1 MQIDAT
7 LVYEPFAFDFGPLHC
22 GRTFRFCELM
32 RMKLRDPSLAKKR
45 IYYYCTAADDRFAS
59 NAAVLIGA
67 YMIIWEGK
75 TAKEAYSPFA
85 AVRAKFAPFRDAS
98 YWPSDFDVTVADT
111 LDGIYK
117 VRAASAVFHCFADR
131 HASEHSLIRST
142 RLAGAGCHARLGRF
156 PVV

>member
-1 MQIDAT
+1 MRRQIDAT

-32 RMKLRDPSLAKKR
+32 RMKLRDPALSNKR

-59 NAAVLIGA
+59 NAAVLLGA
-67 YMIIWEGK
+67 FMIIWEGK
-75 TAKEAYSPFA
+75 TAKEAYAPWA
-85 AVRAKFAPFRDAS
+85 AVRAKFVPFRDPS

-117 VRAASAVFHCFADR
+117 VRVRSAARRCVCPA
-131 HASEHSLIRST
+131 HSLPQQSDR
-142 RLAGAGCHARLGRF
+142 RCVAGCRRLSR
-156 PVV
+156 